1 MSDLIEI
8 KIVAQEELISA
19 ELQCTEL
26 DEQHAENMQDKVKE
40 ACEQTP
46 QLPVVLEMSKV
57 EFVPSLSLGALVT
70 LLQTMKQNQRRFIL
84 AGIQP
89 NVRETLTICR
99 LNKLFEICESI
110 DEARTKIAHTS

>member
-8 KIVAQEELISA
+8 SVVVEDELISA
-19 ELQCTEL
+19 ELQCEEL
-26 DEQHAENMQDKVKE
+26 DEPHAQNMQGKVKE

-57 EFVPSLSLGALVT
+57 TFLPSLSLGALVT
-70 LLQTMKQNQRRFIL
+70 LLQTMKQMKRRLIL

-89 NVRETLTICR
+89 NVRQTLTICR
-99 LNKLFEICESI
+99 LSKLFEICESI
-110 DEARTKIAHTS
+110 DEARTKISQAS